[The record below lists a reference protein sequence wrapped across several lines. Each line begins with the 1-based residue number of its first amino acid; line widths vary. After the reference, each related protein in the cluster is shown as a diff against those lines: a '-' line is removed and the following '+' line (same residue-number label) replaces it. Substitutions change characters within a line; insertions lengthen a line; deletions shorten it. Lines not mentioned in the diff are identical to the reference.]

1 MNASSEEIPVAL
13 SLTANLT
20 TGAEIND
27 AREYFVTFARWGLP
41 NAYIISL
48 LLLAC
53 TNHWKRLMCLSL
65 IIYYL
70 AQVFHPYGTTV
81 SSLWNNC
88 FILMEQLFHYYG
100 TTVPL

>member
-27 AREYFVTFARWGLP
+27 ALGKKTLKKFGEVKIFVTFARWGLP

-53 TNHWKRLMCLSL
+53 TNH
-65 IIYYL
+65 
-70 AQVFHPYGTTV
+70 
-81 SSLWNNC
+81 
-88 FILMEQLFHYYG
+88 
-100 TTVPL
+100 